1 MAIPVSTQ
9 QLEGA
14 LRRAIDERQLVVH
27 YQPIVDL
34 RTDRMVAVEALVRWR
49 HPTRG
54 LLYPDTFL
62 GLAEETGLVVPL
74 GAWVLSEACGLAAA
88 WERLPPDRSA
98 AEGHDQLETADLV
111 VSVNASR
118 RQLAD
123 HTFASQLKHTLDAVG
138 AQPDH
143 LQVEMGEPTDEA
155 DAVLATEA
163 AAELHD
169 LGVAVVIDDAHDV
182 PEAKQALE
190 RVGADSLKI
199 DGEIVR
205 SLNGDDR
212 GRAEV
217 EDLVH
222 AGHELGMTVV
232 AHGVE
237 TDHQLHVV
245 RELGCDQAQGYRLAS
260 PVPARML
267 RPLH

>member
-9 QLEGA
+9 LEVS
-14 LRRAIDERQLVVH
+14 LRRAIDDRQLVVH

-54 LLYPDTFL
+54 LLYPNTFL

-88 WERLPPDRSA
+88 WERLPPDRSG
-98 AEGHDQLETADLV
+98 AEGHEQLETGDLV

-118 RQLAD
+118 RQLSD
-123 HTFASQLKHTLDAVG
+123 SDFAGLLGGMIDAAG
-138 AQPDH
+138 AHPDH
-143 LQVEMGEPTDEA
+143 LQVELGEPLGDDDTTQA
-155 DAVLATEA
+155 RNAVEQ
-163 AAELHD
+163 LHG
-169 LGVAVVIDDAHDV
+169 LGVSVAIDDAHDTEV
-182 PEAKQALE
+182 TRQAL
-190 RVGADSLKI
+190 RAVGADSLKI
-199 DGEIVR
+199 DGDLVQA
-205 SLNGDDR
+205 LNGDDQS
-212 GRAEV
+212 RAEV
-217 EDLVH
+217 AELVD

-232 AHGVE
+232 AEGVE
-237 TDHQLHVV
+237 TDRQLDLV
-245 RELGCDQAQGYRLAS
+245 RELGCDQAQGFHLAS